1 MVATCSPEDLA
12 RSNPMTLKY
21 HLVKRVSFVGR
32 TCIVLGFLL
41 CWAFLLGLIPAI
53 IGYLYGRKYGG
64 QMKKVAFWGLMLN
77 IFSPVIFILLLTILQ
92 LFTK

>member
-1 MVATCSPEDLA
+1 
-12 RSNPMTLKY
+12 
-21 HLVKRVSFVGR
+21 
-32 TCIVLGFLL
+32 
-41 CWAFLLGLIPAI
+41 LIPAI

-64 QMKKVAFWGLMLN
+64 RMKKVAFWGLMLN